1 MLEMSVLCNAND
13 FYVALVECFTSQTC
27 TKIFLQLYTH
37 TCRGTQKTH
46 NKTLYFNTSK
56 DSSDTIKKKTAE
68 KM

>member
-1 MLEMSVLCNAND
+1 M
-13 FYVALVECFTSQTC
+13 FYFSSMHQN
-27 TKIFLQLYTH
+27 IFATIH